1 MKIKHFFTGFKE
13 GFTEFG
19 HNISTIVN
27 SVLLSFVYL
36 FGVGITSIIAKITK
50 KYFLETE
57 IKKSQKSYW
66 SNLDLKKQKIDDYYR
81 QF

>member
-1 MKIKHFFTGFKE
+1 MKGFVKGFKK

-27 SVLLSFVYL
+27 SVLLSFVYV
-36 FGVGITSIIAKITK
+36 FGVGITSIIAKLTK
-50 KYFLETE
+50 KHFLETR
-57 IKKSQKSYW
+57 IKKSQKTYW
-66 SNLDLKKQKIDDYYR
+66 SNLDLKKQKIDEYYR

>member
-1 MKIKHFFTGFKE
+1 MKNFVKGFKK
-13 GFTEFG
+13 GFTQFG
-19 HNISTIVN
+19 HNLSNLVN
-27 SVLLSFVYL
+27 SILLSFVYL

-50 KYFLETE
+50 KHFLETE

-66 SNLDLKKQKIDDYYR
+66 SNLDLKKKNMEEYYR